1 MSEDS
6 ILEQAKALP
15 LEERRRLVKRIAW
28 SLNMSAEPAVISVDP
43 ASPKIFTVAGG
54 LGLLTGVGLLGL
66 GLLLYFVP
74 CSFMPTSVA
83 VLGAGSVFVLFGGFV
98 FHLGLE
104 LWSDLDKLAEAE
116 L

>member
-1 MSEDS
+1 MSQDT
-6 ILEQAKALP
+6 ILEQAMSLS
-15 LEERRRLVKRIAW
+15 LDERRRLVKRLAW
-28 SLNMSAEPAVISVDP
+28 SMNMSAEPAVVSLDP

-54 LGLLTGVGLLGL
+54 LGLLAGVGLLGL
-66 GLLLYFVP
+66 GLLLYFIP
-74 CSFMPTSVA
+74 CSFMPTGMA
-83 VLGAGSVFVLFGGFV
+83 VLGAGAVFVLFSGFV